1 MAGFHC
7 MNGVSQDHKVV
18 QESTDSENIGLL
30 LLIPGLQESQAHSW
44 MKTFNFQVSE
54 HLFVGTGGELIR
66 FVLKENF
73 PVFAYSYL
81 VNLM

>member
-18 QESTDSENIGLL
+18 QESTNSENIGLL

-54 HLFVGTGGELIR
+54 HLFVGTVRRIDQICAQWKLSS
-66 FVLKENF
+66 VCLQL
-73 PVFAYSYL
+73 PS
-81 VNLM
+81 